1 MKESKLEN
9 ETLQKEAR
17 ALYDEYMGL
26 VKFKKEDCTE
36 DEWDAMQE
44 RISKIRYENV
54 WIDKEFCEN
63 GLYGVKNILGEV
75 VIPAKFDDCVELFD
89 MFIRPRSIAMKLGD
103 KAVLV
108 KTDGSG
114 DVIEGT
120 AYDAI
125 SICYWGPFF
134 RMKKNGKTGLMTCD
148 GKVVAECELDEVY
161 DFFNDYS
168 VVRTG
173 DKYGFVYCDGRYVS
187 PRFDDVEAIELDD
200 WVKVKMGDET
210 GYVDENDNFT
220 ADEGKAYWYV
230 WSIE

>member
-1 MKESKLEN
+1 MEEKMEMLPKGTQE
-9 ETLQKEAR
+9 
-17 ALYDEYMGL
+17 LYDEYTEL
-26 VKFKKEDCTE
+26 VRRAEEETNEGERNK
-36 DEWDAMQE
+36 MQE
-44 RISKIRYENV
+44 RIGDIMFLYS
-54 WIDKEFCEN
+54 WIDQEFCEN

-75 VIPAKFDDCVELFD
+75 VVPAKFDDCVEFFN
-89 MFIRPRSIAMKLGD
+89 MFIRPRSIAMKLGG

-125 SICYWGPFF
+125 SICCWGPFF

-161 DFFNDYS
+161 ECMNDYTA
-168 VVRTG
+168 VKAG
-173 DKYGFVYCDGRYVS
+173 GKYGFVYCDGRYVS
-187 PRFDDVEAIELDD
+187 PRFDDVEAFGLDD

-220 ADEGKAYWYV
+220 ADEEKAYWYV